1 MQHLTNKRLP
11 AALFLAALLALTYH
25 SSAQGFESFS
35 ATYQI
40 AAPTR
45 VVAEMTISAT
55 QDKQRIHYQSRVV
68 PRGLIGHLAG
78 LKAQSDSEI
87 LIRQRELIPL
97 QYEKQGVNKSKR
109 QFYQFD
115 WRKLEA
121 AVTYKGD
128 NYLLAITHG
137 VVDENTLQLKLRQDV
152 AQNDARPFDR
162 TYRVLSDGRLKERR
176 FVKTGSEFI
185 NSPLGR
191 VDTIRI
197 ERHKDGIVD
206 QVYWLSPAHHYLPAR
221 IEKLK
226 NGTVKTRI
234 TLMVLQ

>member
-1 MQHLTNKRLP
+1 MQHFTNKQLP
-11 AALFLAALLALTYH
+11 TAFFIAVLLALSHH
-25 SSAQGFESFS
+25 SSASGFESFS

-68 PRGLIGHLAG
+68 PRGFIGHLVG
-78 LKAQSDSEI
+78 LRAQSDSEI
-87 LIRQRELIPL
+87 LIRPRELIPL
-97 QYEKQGVNKSKR
+97 QYEKQGANKSKR

-115 WRKLEA
+115 WQKLEA
-121 AVTYKGD
+121 AITYKGD
-128 NYLLAITHG
+128 NYLLAITRG

-152 AQNDARPFDR
+152 AQSDTQPFDR
-162 TYRVLSDGRLKERR
+162 SYQILSDGRLKKRR
-176 FVKTGSEFI
+176 FVKTGSELI

-197 ERHKDGIVD
+197 ERYKDGIVD
-206 QVYWLSPAHHYLPAR
+206 QVYWMSPTHHYLPAR

-226 NGTVKTRI
+226 NGKVKTRI
-234 TLMVLQ
+234 TLVALQ